1 MPVVPGVPGAGL
13 PVAPMDALARRIQ
26 EVERRL
32 DEFLPAV
39 MAAVGPAISDLQTQ
53 QNDLQARV
61 SQTATIA
68 SFNTGSLPNDNTFH
82 TYGASIPI
90 TIAVPTGKLVVGV
103 GCGQATVNSGTGGAV
118 VGEATFTISGGYA
131 NLGDVY
137 ARDYVT
143 SVDSTSSLAG
153 GSSLFVQQAFS
164 VTPGTYTITG
174 QMMAWASGAT
184 DGSVQFSNPF
194 LTVQVTG

>member
-1 MPVVPGVPGAGL
+1 MRE
-13 PVAPMDALARRIQ
+13 M
-26 EVERRL
+26 
-32 DEFLPAV
+32 LPAV
-39 MAAVGPAISDLQTQ
+39 MAAVGPAITTLQNQQTQ
-53 QNDLQARV
+53 LSNQQTQLTSTVNNLAARV

-82 TYGASIPI
+82 AYGPGIPI
-90 TIAVPTGKLVVGV
+90 TIAVPTGKIDVSV
-103 GCGQATVNSGTGGAV
+103 GCGQATVNSGTGGSV
-118 VGEATFTISGGYA
+118 IGEATFTISGGYA

-153 GSSLFVQQAFS
+153 GASLFVQQAFS

-184 DGSVQFSNPF
+184 DGSVNFAKPF